1 MLEPE
6 PKTAP
11 PLSLP
16 SGSAT
21 YRRLLT
27 LALSIT
33 LCLACTAD
41 KPGNDASNSLNVVL
55 ITLDTTRADYLSSYG
70 YAEITTPNLDRLA
83 ARGTRFE
90 HAIATASV
98 TPVSHAAILTGLDNH
113 RHGLRVLS
121 AAGGFRL
128 DPEVPT
134 LATLLQQRGYS
145 TVAVHS
151 AFPVSAHFGLD
162 QGFDIFDSFDA
173 TISVTEGER
182 VKHSWSQNQF
192 QRRSDETTDL
202 LLEHLQGLD
211 EPFLLWVH
219 YWDPHDKGR
228 LPPKEFLP
236 DPVETSG
243 SEDDDHPDA
252 VEKRKRLYAAEIRYM
267 DSQIGRLFDTL
278 DERGLADT
286 TMIFVVADHGQGL
299 GDHHWNFHRL
309 LYREQI
315 QVPLIATIP
324 GHRQVPLVDALVRTV
339 DIVPTVL
346 DYLGIDADI
355 RASGSS
361 LRGLIEGETEPPRLA
376 IADQI
381 NGFDL
386 NASMVEKRPLDDFL
400 YSAIDL
406 RWKLIYR
413 PTHPDRSE
421 LFDLDQDPDERVNL
435 FGQRPE
441 QELRLLQELARR
453 RPWVLEPFAP
463 DEAADDLEA
472 AQAALTA
479 LGYLGGSD
487 TAVTELDWEWFCPER
502 RDERHES
509 PRDVECATPLVPVLA
524 GR

>member
-1 MLEPE
+1 LQTE
-6 PKTAP
+6 PKPALNASMPIGPSAHLPLLVLT
-11 PLSLP
+11 LSLVL
-16 SGSAT
+16 G
-21 YRRLLT
+21 
-27 LALSIT
+27 
-33 LCLACTAD
+33 LACTPE
-41 KPGNDASNSLNVVL
+41 KPGSGVSNSLNVVL

-90 HAIATASV
+90 HAVATASV
-98 TPVSHAAILTGLDNH
+98 TPVSHASILTGLDNH

-128 DPEVPT
+128 DPAVPT
-134 LATLLQQRGYS
+134 LATLLRQRGYS
-145 TVAVHS
+145 TAAVHS

-162 QGFDIFDSFDA
+162 QGFDTFDSFDA
-173 TISVTEGER
+173 TINVSEGER
-182 VKHSWSQNQF
+182 VKHSWSQSQF

-202 LLEHLQGLD
+202 VLDHLQSLD
-211 EPFLLWVH
+211 EPFLIWVH
-219 YWDPHDKGR
+219 YWDPHDRGR

-236 DPVETSG
+236 EPSDS
-243 SEDDDHPDA
+243 DDDGHPDA
-252 VEKRKRLYAAEIRYM
+252 VEKRKRVYAAEIRYM
-267 DSQIGRLFDTL
+267 DSQIGRLFDAL
-278 DERGLADT
+278 DERGLTDT

-299 GDHHWNFHRL
+299 GDHKWNFHRL

-315 QVPLIATIP
+315 RVPLIATIP
-324 GHRQVPLVDALVRTV
+324 DHRQVPVVDSLVRTV
-339 DIVPTVL
+339 DIVPTIL

-361 LRGLIEGETEPPRLA
+361 LRGLIEGQPEPPRVA

-400 YSAIDL
+400 YSAIDSE
-406 RWKLIYR
+406 WKLIYR
-413 PTHPDRSE
+413 PTHPARSE
-421 LFDLDQDPDERVNL
+421 LFDLNRDPDETVNL

-441 QELRLLQELARR
+441 QELRLLQELARN

-463 DEAADDLEA
+463 DPEADDLEA

-487 TAVTELDWEWFCPER
+487 EAVTELDWEWFCPER
-502 RDERHES
+502 RDERHPS
-509 PRDVECATPLVPVLA
+509 PRDVECSTPLVPVLA